1 MSELATTQRQ
11 NGALAQQQQ
20 RSGLADAGVTRTGM
34 QFRNFTELFTFARYV
49 VASGFAPKGMDK
61 PETIVVALQMGME
74 LGLPA
79 MASLQNIAVING
91 RPSLWGDA
99 QLAVCRATG
108 ELEEFGE
115 WYEQGGKKL
124 TRNPATFDESTLAV
138 CRVKRKG
145 MDPMESAF
153 SVADAKRAS
162 LWGKAGP
169 WTQYPHR
176 MLRSRARSFALRD
189 TFGDALR
196 GLMSSDEAG
205 DIAPEYTP
213 QQRAAVPT
221 GSLDDAVHQEP
232 GEIIEHEQPANSSD
246 PASAAPEHEQDG
258 GAGEST
264 SPPVAETADGGA
276 ADEAPTDDA
285 AKTWD
290 GFVAAAYE
298 IAQAKNID
306 PDFVGGVMKT
316 LKMTPISRGTADK
329 VRARSEWL
337 GKLASGAKLKAD
349 GSFE

>member
-258 GAGEST
+258 GAGVGAAADST
-264 SPPVAETADGGA
+264 SPPATETQARGGPSP
-276 ADEAPTDDA
+276 E
-285 AKTWD
+285 
-290 GFVAAAYE
+290 E
-298 IAQAKNID
+298 IAATPETFQ
-306 PDFVGGVMKT
+306 DFVTEKASEIGMDPEAIVALMGKIRLNNKAT
-316 LKMTPISRGTADK
+316 LSGRASV
-329 VRARSEWL
+329 VRAIQANGFDYMS
-337 GKLASGAKLKAD
+337 GKVKS
-349 GSFE
+349 